1 MITRDKLLK
10 NQVEQLKAVIDNMSD
25 AIYIFDNNNKYL
37 FVNKAAREQTPFMN
51 DKVRNCFEF
60 AKFYNLDG
68 SEVTYEEMPLNMIK
82 SGQPVIDKTIFAR
95 INGKTKYVGISGT
108 PIFDENNNFII
119 GVMCSRDITYRMEC
133 ERELRDKQEAL
144 LLAERREKEVL
155 EDAMKIK
162 DEFLSN
168 MSHEFKTP
176 LAVINAAIQ
185 TINSL
190 YGSEMSPNLKK
201 HIATIHRNSLRQL
214 RLVNN
219 LLDITKYKEGYIK
232 LNEQNLD
239 IVFVTNSIIQCIKTY
254 SGQKGVNLEFS
265 SDLASKFVVIDEDK
279 YERILLNLL
288 SNAIK
293 FTPAGKSVYFQL
305 NFENKFVVV
314 TVRDEG
320 IGIPKEKHEYVFK
333 RFGQVDSSHTRQV
346 EGTGIGL
353 SLVKSI
359 VAALDGTI
367 SLESEVGN
375 GSTFTV
381 TIPIKELKSVKDHKT
396 KLELDSHIIQSAAV
410 EFSVI

>member
-1 MITRDKLLK
+1 
-10 NQVEQLKAVIDNMSD
+10 MSD
-25 AIYIFDNNNKYL
+25 AIYIFDNSNKYV
-37 FVNKAAREQTPFMN
+37 FINKAARDQTPYIN
-51 DKVRNCFEF
+51 GKVQNCFEF

-82 SGQPVIDKTIFAR
+82 SGQSVIDKTIFAK
-95 INGKTKYVGISGT
+95 INDKIKYVGISGT
-108 PIFDENNNFII
+108 PIFDENNNFVM
-119 GVMCSRDITYRMEC
+119 GVMCSRDITSRMEC
-133 ERELRDKQEAL
+133 ERDLRDKQESL
-144 LLAERREKEVL
+144 LLAERREKETL
-155 EDAMKIK
+155 ENAMKIK

-176 LAVINAAIQ
+176 LTVINAAIQ

-190 YGSEMSPNLKK
+190 YGTEMSPILKK
-201 HIATIHRNSLRQL
+201 HIGTIHRNSLRQL

-219 LLDITKYKEGYIK
+219 SLDITKYKEGYIK

-265 SDLASKFVVIDEDK
+265 CDLASKFVLIDEDK

-288 SNAIK
+288 SNAVK
-293 FTPAGKSVYFQL
+293 FTPPGKSVFVHITF
-305 NFENKFVVV
+305 NNKSIEV

-320 IGIPKEKHEYVFK
+320 IGIPKEKHEYVFE
-333 RFGQVDSSHTRQV
+333 RFGQVDGSLTRQA

-359 VAALDGTI
+359 IAALEGTI
-367 SLESEVGN
+367 SLNSEVGK
-375 GSTFTV
+375 GSTFTFS
-381 TIPIKELKSVKDHKT
+381 IPIKELETVKDQKA
-396 KLELDSHIIQSAAV
+396 KMELGSHIMQSAAV
-410 EFSVI
+410 EFSVLKL